1 MGRFK
6 MSTDAEFAFRL
17 TVTPSFAAPF
27 VMRVWGA
34 GKWGWFTANCWNV
47 PPVPD
52 LLIPEQRLRKGA
64 WRTLLNHVEQCRL
77 WNLPES
83 LAPSEEINIEDGS
96 QVLLEVQEVERYHWV
111 ARHELMEPG
120 LARTINFLLSE
131 STAFEERLAC
141 VAVLYF
147 QTVER

>member
-47 PPVPD
+47 PPVTD
-52 LLIPEQRLRKGA
+52 LHIPEQRLRKGE
-64 WRTLLNHVEQCRL
+64 WRTLLNHVE
-77 WNLPES
+77 
-83 LAPSEEINIEDGS
+83 